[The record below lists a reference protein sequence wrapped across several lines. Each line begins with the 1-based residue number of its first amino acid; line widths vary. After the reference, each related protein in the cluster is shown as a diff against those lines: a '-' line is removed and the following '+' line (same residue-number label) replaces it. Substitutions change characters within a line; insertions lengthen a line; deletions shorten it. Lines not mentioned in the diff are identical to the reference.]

1 MAFAMPLV
9 VPKSRSVN
17 LAGQVGTRETLGAEI
32 RAQSKADLHN
42 MLVGIAREDTEQQ
55 ERMGNPP
62 QLVEVDNRTNKPLDQ
77 ASRKVVVLFGTLL
90 ARAAMRM
97 VETELRNAITR
108 STVARSGRLSSASS
122 WQWRYIPA
130 GGVARVVSSSS
141 PPQTFSRGDKLVL
154 VPVDVPYATA
164 VNRAVANS
172 GGLKKTATRTR
183 QDIKSAERLG
193 RSHVASRLGFLAAAT
208 RAVRRRSEF
217 KQFAVMVEFTK
228 THAVAG
234 EVYSHG
240 TGVITIRPRFR
251 QVRV

>member
-1 MAFAMPLV
+1 MPLV
-9 VPKSRSVN
+9 VPKSRRVN

-32 RAQSKADLHN
+32 RAQSKADLHS

-77 ASRKVVVLFGTLL
+77 ADRKVVVLFGTLL

-172 GGLKKTATRTR
+172 GRLKHTTRRKGT
-183 QDIKSAERLG
+183 KS
-193 RSHVASRLGFLAAAT
+193 SQSIGFLAAAT

-217 KQFAVMVEFTK
+217 KQFAVMAEFTK